1 MSKYICLRFCIWCCV
16 GEAFTGCGQAAAGNL
31 RVRSRDQGSACQRH
45 NHRLLNSNYLQF
57 FCLQLSFR
65 EAFKGRTFLP
75 IVVLKRYLCSKTRS
89 KFFWQ
94 FIFRLL
100 RVKSREQTSLGR
112 VFHSS
117 LSYCISVGFHP
128 FLPLNSCPYSCI
140 IGCDMGNSL
149 KVKRSVDNPLYT
161 FDFILC
167 RTRFLS
173 QVIASKTDISIYPS
187 SIFLFKVCILLKC
200 RKFLQR

>member
-1 MSKYICLRFCIWCCV
+1 MCLTYICLRFCIWCCV

-31 RVRSRDQGSACQRH
+31 RVRSRDQGSARQRH

-75 IVVLKRYLCSKTRS
+75 IVVPNRYLCSRTRS

-100 RVKSREQTSLGR
+100 RVKSRKQTTFGEN
-112 VFHSS
+112 
-117 LSYCISVGFHP
+117 LSFFPLLLYFFLAANHP
-128 FLPLNSCPYSCI
+128 LTPLCP
-140 IGCDMGNSL
+140 
-149 KVKRSVDNPLYT
+149 
-161 FDFILC
+161 
-167 RTRFLS
+167 
-173 QVIASKTDISIYPS
+173 
-187 SIFLFKVCILLKC
+187 
-200 RKFLQR
+200 